1 MQREE
6 ATVMELQLINHRTSN
21 QVIPTSERFA
31 DVEDAE
37 YASVNSV
44 QQEQPSVR
52 SFVEANT
59 ESVTLSHLRD
69 DCVIPTFRDNEK
81 TISHFEMI
89 DALEFATQQHFGSID
104 VLPTQIR
111 VSHPINGRIPSALHK
126 KVAELEEYEKT
137 RYYERMIFM
146 IEIPSITEVVNGN
159 RLNLTIGGVRALNHE
174 SLFSKKSIE
183 KFKLFV
189 GFKNLVCTNL
199 LVSTDG
205 VALDTR
211 VSSYDD
217 LVKKAIELLAQF
229 SIPKSLHTMQDFVNY
244 KLNEHQFA
252 QIIGKSRLYQYL
264 PPGQKKDIPALEFN
278 DSQFNTIVRD
288 YYGDKSFCR
297 DDNGDINLWRL
308 YGLFTGSNKSSYI
321 DAFLNRSVN
330 AFTFTQGIT
339 RALEGDSPHSWFL
352 S

>member
-1 MQREE
+1 
-6 ATVMELQLINHRTSN
+6 MELQLVNARTPN
-21 QVIPTSERFA
+21 QVIPASERYA

-37 YASVNSV
+37 YTDVNGV
-44 QQEQPSVR
+44 QQEQTKPR
-52 SFVEANT
+52 TFIEANT
-59 ESVTLSHLRD
+59 ERVTLSHLRD

-89 DALEFATQQHFGSID
+89 DAVEFATQQYFGNID

-137 RYYERMIFM
+137 RYYERMMFM
-146 IEIPSITEVVNGN
+146 IEIPSITEIVNGN
-159 RLNLTIGGVRALNHE
+159 RLNLTVGGVRALNHE

-205 VALDTR
+205 AALDTR

-217 LVKKAIELLAQF
+217 LIKKTMELLSQF
-229 SIPKSLHTMQDFVNY
+229 NIPRNLHMLQDFGNH
-244 KLNEHQFA
+244 KLSEFQFA
-252 QIIGKSRLYQYL
+252 QMIGKSRLYQFL
-264 PPGQKKDIPALEFN
+264 SPEQKREIPSLEFN
-278 DSQFNTIVRD
+278 DSQFTTICRD

-297 DDNGDINLWRL
+297 DQNGDIDLWRL
-308 YGLFTGSNKSSYI
+308 HNLFTGANRNSYI
-321 DAFLNRSVN
+321 DAFLNRAVN
-330 AFTFTQGIT
+330 ATTLTQGLAA
-339 RALEGDSPHSWFL
+339 ALEGESRYKWFL
-352 S
+352 T

>member
-1 MQREE
+1 
-6 ATVMELQLINHRTSN
+6 MELQLVNHRTIN
-21 QVIPTSERFA
+21 QVLPTSDRFPS
-31 DVEDAE
+31 VEDAE
-37 YASVNSV
+37 ITDSSV
-44 QQEQPSVR
+44 QQEQPKVR

-59 ESVTLSHLRD
+59 EPVSLVYLRD

-89 DALEFATQQHFGSID
+89 DAVEFATQQYFGNID

-137 RYYERMIFM
+137 RYYERMMFM

-159 RLNLTIGGVRALNHE
+159 RLNLSICGIRALNHE
-174 SLFSKKSIE
+174 SLFSKKSLE
-183 KFKLFV
+183 KFKV
-189 GFKNLVCTNL
+189 VIGFKNLVCTNL

-205 VALDTR
+205 SALEIK
-211 VSSYDD
+211 VSSFDE
-217 LVKKAIELLAQF
+217 LIKKVLELISQF
-229 SIPKSLHTMQDFVNY
+229 NIPRNLHMLQDFGNY
-244 KLNEHQFA
+244 KLTEHQFA

-264 PPGQKKDIPALEFN
+264 SLEQKREIPSLEFN
-278 DSQFNTIVRD
+278 DSQFSTIVRD

-297 DDNGDINLWRL
+297 DQNGDIDLWRL
-308 YGLFTGSNKSSYI
+308 HNLFTGANRNSYI
-321 DAFLNRSVN
+321 DQFLHRAVN
-330 AFTFTQGIT
+330 ATTFTQGLAA
-339 RALEGDSPHSWFL
+339 ALEGDSRYKWFL